1 VKNNQKIDFIT
12 VTYGNMFSVVKRTV
26 ESLYKFTSPPFNVYI
41 INNGSTDETRTY
53 FDKFPNCRV
62 VNLEDNAG
70 MVEGFNTGV
79 KLSDSPYIVRMDHD
93 IELIMPWKERFLS
106 WFEKDDKI
114 AMVGPRVITADG
126 RIYSACFNFHF
137 RYLRAIK
144 TRDILK
150 IPKMLRH
157 FFYWS
162 ENHFAQDDD
171 EKYGVVKEVPHIT
184 GTFEVIKKEVFEKV
198 GLFDNSYTGKNGVYE
213 DLDYTLRMAASGYK
227 IIYDGTVKIIHY
239 CSRPLQKTPPQ
250 PAAPQRSN
258 RKRLR
263 KKWGI

>member
-1 VKNNQKIDFIT
+1 MKDDIKIDFIT
-12 VTYGNMFSVVKRTV
+12 VTYGNMFNDVKRTV
-26 ESLYKFTSPPFNVYI
+26 ESIYKFTPPPFNLYI

-53 FDKFPNCRV
+53 FKKFPDCRII
-62 VNLEDNAG
+62 NLEDNAG

-93 IELIMPWKERFLS
+93 IELIMAWKERFLS

-114 AMVGPRVITADG
+114 AMVGPRVLTADG

-137 RYLRAIK
+137 RYLRSINEIN
-144 TRDILK
+144 ILK
-150 IPKMLRH
+150 IPKILRR

-171 EKYGVVKEVPHIT
+171 KKYGVVKEVPHIT
-184 GTFEVIKKEVFEKV
+184 GTFEIIKRKAFEKV
-198 GLFDNSYTGKNGVYE
+198 GLFDSSYPEKNGVLE

-239 CSRPLQKTPPQ
+239 CSRPRQKIPLK